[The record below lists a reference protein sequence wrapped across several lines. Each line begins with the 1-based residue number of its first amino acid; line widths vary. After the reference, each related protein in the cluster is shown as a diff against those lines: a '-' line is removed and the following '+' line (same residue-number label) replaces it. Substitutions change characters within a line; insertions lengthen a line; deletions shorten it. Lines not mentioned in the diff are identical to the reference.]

1 MRVKAITGL
10 AALALLA
17 GVGGGEIIYRSKIC
31 RDAIGHCFGRG
42 DLLALINGRG
52 IYEIDVMSEMTADR
66 YLAGKDI
73 GVNSKDAILRRLI
86 ANENLRH
93 VSNRGELSEAELQ
106 RQFELLRNQFADDK
120 LWTKRIG
127 DNGIT
132 LQSLRQLL
140 RENLSGRRWIEQEI
154 TNQLIADDDSVR
166 SYYAQHSEDFVQ
178 PLRVRASH
186 IFLAAPPETLPEIV
200 EAKQKFIDSL
210 AARIHA
216 GEEFEALVWEA
227 SEDEASKPRGGDL
240 GYFSQWRVPQ
250 DFFATVSQ
258 LKISETSKPFRSDL
272 GFHIVRVTEIKP
284 ARQMTFEEVR
294 SEIAARLTNQR
305 RRVAVEKLITRLD
318 GSSAL
323 RGGWFWN

>member
-1 MRVKAITGL
+1 MRLKAIAGL
-10 AALALLA
+10 AALALIA
-17 GVGGGEIIYRSKIC
+17 GVGSSEIIYRSKIC
-31 RDAIGHCFGRG
+31 RDAIEHCFGQG

-66 YLAGKDI
+66 YLAGKEI
-73 GVNSKDAILRRLI
+73 GVNSKDAVLRRLI

-93 VSNRGELSEAELQ
+93 VSNRGEFSEAELQ
-106 RQFELLRNQFADDK
+106 RAFELLRYQFADDK
-120 LWTKRIG
+120 LWTKRIA
-127 DNGIT
+127 DNAIS

-140 RENLSGRRWIEQEI
+140 RENLSGRRCIEREI
-154 TNQLIADDDSVR
+154 TNQLAADEDSVR

-178 PLRVRASH
+178 PLRLRASH

-200 EAKQKFIDSL
+200 EAKQKLIESF
-210 AARIHA
+210 AARMHD

-258 LKISETSKPFRSDL
+258 LKMGETSKPFRSNL

-284 ARQMTFEEVR
+284 ARQMAFEEVR
-294 SEIAARLTNQR
+294 SEIAARLTNQHR
-305 RRVAVEKLITRLD
+305 REAVENLTNRLS

-323 RGGWFWN
+323 RGGLFWN

>member
-1 MRVKAITGL
+1 MRLKAIVGL
-10 AALALLA
+10 AALALIA
-17 GVGGGEIIYRSKIC
+17 GVGSGEIFYRSKAS
-31 RDAIGHCFGRG
+31 RDAISHCFGRG

-66 YLAGKDI
+66 YLAGKGID
-73 GVNSKDAILRRLI
+73 VNSKGAVLRRLI

-93 VSNRGELSEAELQ
+93 VSNPGELSESELQ
-106 RQFELLRNQFADDK
+106 REFGLLRYQFADDK
-120 LWTKRIG
+120 LWTKRIA
-127 DNGIT
+127 DNGIS

-140 RENLSGRRWIEQEI
+140 RENLSGRQWSEQEI
-154 TNQLIADDDSVR
+154 ANQLAVDDDSVR

-178 PLRVRASH
+178 PLRLRASH
-186 IFLAAPPETLPEIV
+186 IFFAAPPETLPEIV
-200 EAKQKFIDSL
+200 EAKQKLIESL
-210 AARIHA
+210 AARIHG
-216 GEEFEALVWEA
+216 GEDFEALVWEA

-240 GYFSQWRVPQ
+240 GYFWQWRVPQ
-250 DFFATVSQ
+250 DFFASVSH
-258 LKISETSKPFRSDL
+258 LRIGETSKPFRSDL

-284 ARQMTFEEVR
+284 ARQMAFEEVR

-305 RRVAVEKLITRLD
+305 RRKAVENLTTGLS